1 MSVSTGDSLMRQCV
15 LVLDA
20 IYSHFN
26 CVEYITTLQR
36 IEANLFNNAY
46 KNFDDF
52 QNEDSIHNFITLFF
66 DVETNQSDENPDISY
81 IKASV
86 ATVHPLGEL
95 HTTTLDTF
103 EGWIKVKIAHSK
115 TIYSIIPTALAE
127 RLFEKKEQMPRKISI
142 KSTTDLITAR
152 QNELTRQFL
161 IHITGSRV
169 KEIEPCY
176 HINLNNLLE
185 SSPNEYTPS
194 SSNMPNSIPSDKL
207 IKQSSVPANTQLG
220 KKETVNTL
228 STTEINATLQT
239 QDNISEPKKPVF
251 KKHWRRLEKFA
262 CEKNVDVVP
271 MSKYGSYI
279 KRNTDAEGYFKH
291 VYFTTDKVIQ
301 VFRRSTAAQRV
312 IEIASLLALKGKNH
326 IGCIKELI
334 YDETT
339 EEIIGLTMER
349 YNMTLKQYLKLHSR
363 HRLSAKQRMHI
374 IIQMLKSMCE
384 SHRLGIAHRDLSSVN
399 FMIDT
404 NNMDDEPHLYLIDF
418 GKAVFYSPAAAKR
431 WWVLSDDANLYLD
444 EVNPSSKEE
453 LAIWCKN
460 LPYVMARP
468 DHGYRFYRSIQT
480 LPRANKDHKLL
491 PYLIDPAA
499 EDVYSLG
506 NIVWKICLDIEPWP
520 GIFDTDLK
528 KLRET
533 VGRNDNIDRVLDQT
547 MPGPYSKLF
556 LQKFLRALPQ
566 DRKSAAE
573 ILLWLE
579 QPDIQTALIAEWSLE
594 GGSRKVVHK
603 TVEATVT
610 KPVKTANSTKQK
622 AKPLTDQE
630 PNKLSVKN
638 TKQAKATSIVVKG
651 IQSIKPTKKSEVKYT
666 FKDGIKCYAKSGI
679 PTGRPPRTPLSRTT
693 IEDDTQISNP
703 SHPYVKTGKPRGRP
717 KKPEFPVINTRPPKR
732 SAPVDDDSDDSG
744 LSKGIKHASKVI
756 KQDEPKPT
764 EVVQIDVPD
773 NVHSFNP
780 LPPTLCMSS
789 SSRPP
794 SLSPQYVH
802 PVQLDGSQST
812 TCLSMSPVS
821 HVDPTEQLVTSAGW
835 SPEIGSKKRKAV
847 EISGDPGVSQADD
860 GDKLKKQCLAVTD
873 EFDRALY
880 NILQSLGLDSV

>member
-1 MSVSTGDSLMRQCV
+1 
-15 LVLDA
+15 
-20 IYSHFN
+20 
-26 CVEYITTLQR
+26 
-36 IEANLFNNAY
+36 
-46 KNFDDF
+46 
-52 QNEDSIHNFITLFF
+52 
-66 DVETNQSDENPDISY
+66 
-81 IKASV
+81 
-86 ATVHPLGEL
+86 
-95 HTTTLDTF
+95 
-103 EGWIKVKIAHSK
+103 
-115 TIYSIIPTALAE
+115 
-127 RLFEKKEQMPRKISI
+127 
-142 KSTTDLITAR
+142 
-152 QNELTRQFL
+152 
-161 IHITGSRV
+161 
-169 KEIEPCY
+169 
-176 HINLNNLLE
+176 
-185 SSPNEYTPS
+185 
-194 SSNMPNSIPSDKL
+194 
-207 IKQSSVPANTQLG
+207 
-220 KKETVNTL
+220 
-228 STTEINATLQT
+228 
-239 QDNISEPKKPVF
+239 
-251 KKHWRRLEKFA
+251 
-262 CEKNVDVVP
+262 
-271 MSKYGSYI
+271 MSKYGTYI

-312 IEIASLLALKGKNH
+312 IEIASLLALKDTNH

-374 IIQMLKSMCE
+374 ITQMLKSMSE

-404 NNMDDEPHLYLIDF
+404 KNMDDEPHLYLIDF
-418 GKAVFYSPAAAKR
+418 GKAVFYSPEAAKR
-431 WWVLSDDANLYLD
+431 WWVLSNDANLYLD
-444 EVNPSSKEE
+444 EVNPSTKEE
-453 LAIWCKN
+453 LSIWCKN

-480 LPRANKDHKLL
+480 LPRANKDHTLL

-499 EDVYSLG
+499 EDIYSLG
-506 NIVWKICLDIEPWP
+506 NIVWKIFLDIEPWP

-533 VGRNDNIDRVLDQT
+533 VGRDANIDRVLDRT

-556 LQKFLRALPQ
+556 LQKFLRAQPQ

-579 QPDIQTALIAEWSLE
+579 QPDVQTALIAEWSLE
-594 GGSRKVVHK
+594 GGSRKVVRK
-603 TVEATVT
+603 TVEDTV
-610 KPVKTANSTKQK
+610 KLPVKTAVRLTKQK
-622 AKPLTDQE
+622 VKSVTDQE
-630 PNKLSVKN
+630 PTKLPAKN
-638 TKQAKATSIVVKG
+638 TKQSEATSGVVKRVK
-651 IQSIKPTKKSEVKYT
+651 SIKPAKKSEVMYT

-679 PTGRPPRTPLSRTT
+679 PTGRPARAPSSRTT
-693 IEDDTQISNP
+693 TTEDGKQISKP
-703 SHPYVKTGKPRGRP
+703 SYPYVKTGKPRGRP
-717 KKPEFPVINTRPPKR
+717 KKPESLPVINTIPSKR
-732 SAPVDDDSDDSG
+732 SAPVDDDDDSGDSG
-744 LSKGIKHASKVI
+744 LSKKPKHASKVI

-764 EVVQIDVPD
+764 EVVQKNVPD
-773 NVHSFNP
+773 NVHSFNKSSLPSSKP
-780 LPPTLCMSS
+780 LLPTTVCMSS

-802 PVQLDGSQST
+802 PVQLDGSQS